1 MNKLQQTLLPIKLEQ
16 SEERL
21 TSLAGLIVVEELAR
35 AKGLWRRVDE
45 LFPKPGS
52 GRGYRASAYVKP
64 LVWMLQAGGRR
75 LEEVRELRTEQKV
88 LSRLG
93 LDELP
98 SADALGDWLRRMGSR
113 GVEALGPVNRE
124 LVASSLEAMPDEL
137 TLDVDATILAAEKQ
151 EAEWTYAKVKG

>member
-45 LFPKPGS
+45 LFPRPGS
-52 GRGYRASAYVKP
+52 GHGYRASATVKP

-75 LEEVRELRTEQKV
+75 LEEVRELRAEQAV
-88 LSRLG
+88 LRRLG
-93 LDELP
+93 LGELP

-113 GVEALGPVNRE
+113 GV
-124 LVASSLEAMPDEL
+124 
-137 TLDVDATILAAEKQ
+137 AARGQ
-151 EAEWTYAKVKG
+151 

>member
-52 GRGYRASAYVKP
+52 GRGYRASATVKP

-75 LEEVRELRTEQKV
+75 LEEVRELRAEQAV
-88 LSRLG
+88 LRRLG
-93 LDELP
+93 LGELP

-113 GVEALGPVNRE
+113 GVAALGQVNRE